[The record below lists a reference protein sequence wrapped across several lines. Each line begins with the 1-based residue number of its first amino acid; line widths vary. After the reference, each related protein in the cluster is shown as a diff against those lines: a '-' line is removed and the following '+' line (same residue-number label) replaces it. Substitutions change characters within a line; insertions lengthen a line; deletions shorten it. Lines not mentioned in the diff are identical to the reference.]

1 MSTSTKAAKAG
12 LDIRFL
18 GSGNAFAAE
27 GRAYNA
33 FLVNKKVLFDA
44 GPTLMP
50 QMGKARLNPGEIDAI
65 FISHF
70 HADHFFGLP
79 FLMLDFW
86 MNDRQEDLYI
96 VGPPGIEERTEQ
108 LMEIAFPGLP
118 SRPGL
123 YRRRYIEAHD
133 GEGGEVPGV
142 EFRAAEVEHVPSLKC
157 FGYSTKINNKTLA
170 YSGDTTLCSGL
181 LSLAANADVLVLDC
195 NCGGDPVHLG
205 QEDIA
210 HVIDKAPAHATTIVS
225 HLDAMPA
232 VGETPGVF
240 VASDLKRFRL

>member
-1 MSTSTKAAKAG
+1 MDPS
-12 LDIRFL
+12 
-18 GSGNAFAAE
+18 
-27 GRAYNA
+27 
-33 FLVNKKVLFDA
+33 
-44 GPTLMP
+44 
-50 QMGKARLNPGEIDAI
+50 EIDVI

-118 SRPGL
+118 SRPGQ

-133 GEGGEVPGV
+133 SQAGEVPGV
-142 EFRAAEVEHVPSLKC
+142 EFRAAEVEHVPSLEC
-157 FGYSTKINNKTLA
+157 FGYSTKINDKTLM
-170 YSGDTTLCSGL
+170 YSGDTTLCHGL
-181 LSLAANADVLVLDC
+181 LSLAAEADVLVLDC
-195 NCGGDPVHLG
+195 NCDGDPVHLR

-210 HVIDKAPAHATTIVS
+210 EVREKAPEHATTIVS
-225 HLDAMPA
+225 HLDTSPA
-232 VGETPGVF
+232 VGETAGIL